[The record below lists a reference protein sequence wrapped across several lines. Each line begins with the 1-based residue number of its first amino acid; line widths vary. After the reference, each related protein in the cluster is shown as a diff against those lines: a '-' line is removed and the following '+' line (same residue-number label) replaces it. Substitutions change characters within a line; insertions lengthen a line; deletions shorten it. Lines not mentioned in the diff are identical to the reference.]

1 MKTKADFLE
10 KLGLNIRAYREK
22 AGYTQ
27 TDFAFRVKMAR
38 RYYTDLEN
46 GRINPSIIHL
56 IRISCALGIDFS
68 EFVPRGFSEKQ
79 LCEESS

>member
-27 TDFAFRVKMAR
+27 TDFAFRLKMAR

-56 IRISCALGIDFS
+56 MRIAFALGVDFS
-68 EFVPRGFSEKQ
+68 EFVPRGFSEKH
-79 LCEESS
+79 LTEDK

>member
-1 MKTKADFLE
+1 MKTKTDFLE

-46 GRINPSIIHL
+46 GRINLSIIHL
-56 IRISCALGIDFS
+56 MRISYALGVEFS
-68 EFVPRGFSEKQ
+68 ELVPRGFSEKH
-79 LCEESS
+79 LTEDR

>member
-1 MKTKADFLE
+1 MKNKASFLK

-22 AGYTQ
+22 EGYTQ

-56 IRISCALGIDFS
+56 MRISFALGIDFS
-68 EFVPRGFSEKQ
+68 EFVPHGFSEKH
-79 LCEESS
+79 LTENE

>member
-1 MKTKADFLE
+1 MKTKTDFLE
-10 KLGLNIRAYREK
+10 KLGLNIRGYREK

-46 GRINPSIIHL
+46 GRINLSIIHL
-56 IRISCALGIDFS
+56 MRISCALGVEFS
-68 EFVPRGFSEKQ
+68 ELVPRGFSEKHLTQ
-79 LCEESS
+79 DS

>member
-1 MKTKADFLE
+1 MKTKANFLE
-10 KLGLNIRAYREK
+10 KLGLNIRAQREK

-56 IRISCALGIDFS
+56 MRIAFALGVDFS
-68 EFVPRGFSEKQ
+68 EFVPRGFSERH
-79 LCEESS
+79 LTDSD